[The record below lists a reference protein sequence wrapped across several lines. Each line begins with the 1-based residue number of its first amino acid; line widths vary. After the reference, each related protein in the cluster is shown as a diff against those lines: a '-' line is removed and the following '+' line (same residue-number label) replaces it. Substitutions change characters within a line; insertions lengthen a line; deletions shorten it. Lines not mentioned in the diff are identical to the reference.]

1 MNVEVSIMTSL
12 FYIYV
17 ISYFGCVTFMSAKHM
32 NNNSGDIFC
41 I

>member
-1 MNVEVSIMTSL
+1 MSAEVCVMSRL

-32 NNNSGDIFC
+32 NNNSGDIFSS
-41 I
+41 